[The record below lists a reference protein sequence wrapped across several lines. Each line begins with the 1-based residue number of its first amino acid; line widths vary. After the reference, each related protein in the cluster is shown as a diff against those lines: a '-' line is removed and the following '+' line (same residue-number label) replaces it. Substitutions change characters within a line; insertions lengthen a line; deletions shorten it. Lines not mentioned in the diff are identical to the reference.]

1 MSDNPP
7 KKTPYNHANLNP
19 TSAPGGWLEA
29 FHALDAALP
38 QLQPTPPQRLIS
50 EHPLP
55 LRSDQVTH
63 RAYPRARY
71 LAASPSKEQP

>member
-1 MSDNPP
+1 MPDTPP
-7 KKTPYNHANLNP
+7 EKTPYNHANLDP
-19 TSAPGGWLEA
+19 ACAPKAWQEA
-29 FHALDAALP
+29 LHTLDQALP
-38 QLQPTPPQRLIS
+38 KLQPTPHKTLIR

-63 RAYPRARY
+63 RAYPKARY